1 MRKTFLFCFI
11 LSFVLISCNNADSAK
26 KKIVETITTDFK
38 AQNKSVYKKLD
49 SIHIVSYDSLTE
61 KKYLNFMYDRMAYRK
76 KIDDTV
82 VSATNEVIRALS
94 DLGVPV
100 DKETQADFNKLI
112 FLCQKHIDSSR
123 ALGARMLTTADR
135 CKVADSIQYYGFI
148 VKATLYVTTAEVTS
162 SPNDQII
169 IIDKSNK

>member
-49 SIHIVSYDSLTE
+49 SIHITSYDSLTE

-82 VSATNEVIRALS
+82 VSAANGAIQAIYN
-94 DLGVPV
+94 LGMPV
-100 DKETQADFNKLI
+100 DDETQAGLNKIVSLS
-112 FLCQKHIDSSR
+112 QKHIDSSR
-123 ALGARMLTTADR
+123 ALGARMLSTAAR
-135 CKVADSIQYYGFI
+135 CKVADSIQYYGS
-148 VKATLYVTTAEVTS
+148 L
-162 SPNDQII
+162 
-169 IIDKSNK
+169 